1 MATNK
6 DFKVK
11 NGLFVQEGI
20 LKGYATAL
28 VVGQAS
34 AANQFVDAGPGA
46 NIGQVRYT
54 DTATASPNLLI
65 GRARGTTLGS
75 FTTVQSGDRL
85 ATILITGAD
94 GTAFTQAA
102 SLLFEVDGAVATGQ
116 VPGRLMFS
124 TASSTGVMSERMR
137 ITSGGD
143 VGIGQSPVAYG
154 SGYVNLALGTATG
167 GGIFDSYYAGTRAIS
182 MFSTVAEGRLDV
194 FGASRPLNVYVN
206 GSQRM
211 TIDVAGNVGIG
222 GGPSFKFDVQNT
234 ANSATVAR
242 VYNGI
247 TGSSGSTVVVCQTDG
262 ATTNLFANSSGNVAG
277 GVAALSGIQVTTN
290 TPFGI
295 WTNNAE
301 RIRITAAGDVGI
313 GTSSPTS
320 KLHVAA
326 TNAIISAV
334 GTTGWSGF
342 AGSTSSGSA
351 TLAVDDAVTF
361 GGAAGDAVL
370 AFASAKS
377 LFFRGGT
384 NERMRLDS
392 SGNLGIG
399 TNVPVFRLDVST
411 AASSVAKFTSSG
423 ASSAIIRFGDS
434 TAETGYVGSG
444 SSLASGLARTDFG
457 LTSVGALV
465 FGSNNSEKMRLDSAG
480 NLGIGSTPVAGYGK
494 TLLLSQG
501 AGTAHPIILHQAINT
516 DDERFY
522 LLNNA
527 TPPAGGFTGTFTYN
541 KTACH
546 ATSYRQLGGRHTWAS
561 APTSTAGAAVS
572 FTETMELDASGNLGI
587 GTSSPGY
594 KLDVSSTSQN
604 NPVVRIIKANSG
616 TANEHGGALIIANQG
631 PANIARATGTYG
643 GRIEFQ
649 YSQPTSQAMQVGASI
664 YSAADGTQSGTGT
677 AAFLGFCTS
686 DATGGGAN
694 NERMRIT
701 STGDVGIGGFP
712 SRKFTVQGDA
722 GIGVLPTA
730 GDGITTLSAASTG
743 ITVLDCYH
751 GGQPGQFVVRTNP
764 AAGSGTSE
772 KLRVTGTGVVQPGVD
787 NTQTLGAPTV
797 RWSTVHAIGIADG
810 TTSVGALVG
819 STSTTAQYA
828 AGTSWA
834 TAAFY
839 TGGTE
844 RMRLDSSGNLL
855 MGKTSSGGGSVGVEL
870 AGSIGQVVAT
880 RSGGDAGYF
889 NRLASDG
896 NIITFNRQSVLVGSI
911 SVTTSATAYNT
922 TSDARLKK
930 NIVAAPSAAEKIKA
944 MQVRSFDWKADD
956 SHVEHGF
963 IAQELVTVEPLA
975 VTEGD
980 VWQIDPSKLVATLT
994 KALQEAL
1001 ARIEVLEA
1009 KLA

>member
-102 SLLFEVDGAVATGQ
+102 SLLFEVDGTVATGQ

-137 ITSGGD
+137 IDSSGN
-143 VGIGQSPVAYG
+143 VLIGTT
-154 SGYVNLALGTATG
+154 TATMRLNVLSG
-167 GGIFDSYYAGTRAIS
+167 LRVQAQAGVGYRSDFYSNSTATYFNSYNDTLVTFHPVQFSASNYNFSAGAAGTIPAMS
-182 MFSTVAEGRLDV
+182 
-194 FGASRPLNVYVN
+194 
-206 GSQRM
+206 
-211 TIDVAGNVGIG
+211 IDTSGNVGVG
-222 GGPSFKFDVQNT
+222 GAPSFKFDVQNT
-234 ANSATVAR
+234 ANSATVIRA
-242 VYNGI
+242 YNGI

-301 RIRITAAGDVGI
+301 RIRITAAGEVLIGASSQTGTAKLYVAGARSFVSGEFLGGLHVTDSTTGGAAGVGGTIAFGADSQGAGIKQYGAIAGTKENSTVTDLAGYLAFYSRPAGGSLTERLRITSTGIVQPGGDNTQTLGAPTTRWSTVHAIGISDGATAAGALIGSTSTTVQHGAGTGWTNQVFYTGGTERMRIDSGGNVGI
-313 GTSSPTS
+313 GTNNPTS

-384 NERMRLDS
+384 TERMRLDS
-392 SGNLGIG
+392 
-399 TNVPVFRLDVST
+399 
-411 AASSVAKFTSSG
+411 
-423 ASSAIIRFGDS
+423 
-434 TAETGYVGSG
+434 
-444 SSLASGLARTDFG
+444 
-457 LTSVGALV
+457 
-465 FGSNNSEKMRLDSAG
+465 
-480 NLGIGSTPVAGYGK
+480 
-494 TLLLSQG
+494 
-501 AGTAHPIILHQAINT
+501 
-516 DDERFY
+516 
-522 LLNNA
+522 
-527 TPPAGGFTGTFTYN
+527 
-541 KTACH
+541 
-546 ATSYRQLGGRHTWAS
+546 
-561 APTSTAGAAVS
+561 
-572 FTETMELDASGNLGI
+572 SGNLGI

-631 PANIARATGTYG
+631 PANIARAAGTYG

-664 YSAADGTQSGTGT
+664 YSAADGTQAGTGT

-686 DATGGGAN
+686 DATAGGAN
-694 NERMRIT
+694 NERMRIN
-701 STGDVGIGGFP
+701 SAGNVLIGG
-712 SRKFTVQGDA
+712 TTNVQG
-722 GIGVLPTA
+722 IITA
-730 GDGITTLSAASTG
+730 KGTIACIDSSESYLGQFAASAGVTSISG
-743 ITVLDCYH
+743 YSAS
-751 GGQPGQFVVRTNP
+751 GQALAFLTTT
-764 AAGSGTSE
+764 AGSGAS
-772 KLRVTGTGVVQPGVD
+772 
-787 NTQTLGAPTV
+787 
-797 RWSTVHAIGIADG
+797 
-810 TTSVGALVG
+810 
-819 STSTTAQYA
+819 
-828 AGTSWA
+828 
-834 TAAFY
+834 
-839 TGGTE
+839 E
-844 RMRLDSSGNLL
+844 RMRIDTNGNLL
-855 MGKTSSGGGSVGVEL
+855 MGKTSSGGGSIGVEL

-896 NIITFNRQSVLVGSI
+896 NIITFNRQGVLVGAI

-922 TSDARLKK
+922 TSDVRLKK
-930 NIVAAPSAAEKIKA
+930 NIVDAPSAAEKIKA
-944 MQVRSFDWKADD
+944 MQVRSFDWKADG
-956 SHVEHGF
+956 SHVKYGF
-963 IAQELVTVEPLA
+963 IAQELNTVEPLA
-975 VTEGD
+975 VTPAKTEED
-980 VWQIDPSKLVATLT
+980 VWAIDPSKLVATLT

-1001 ARIEVLEA
+1001 ARIEALEA